1 LAEVSLPVAASYHR
15 RCNGGYQGKGA
26 RVADLVR
33 TLLVALVVL
42 LASWG
47 VLVALALGYAARQVP
62 REVLYAAWPAA
73 PRLLARLIGDQVPAS
88 D

>member
-1 LAEVSLPVAASYHR
+1 
-15 RCNGGYQGKGA
+15 
-26 RVADLVR
+26 VADLVR

-47 VLVALALGYAARQVP
+47 ALVVLAK
-62 REVLYAAWPAA
+62 
-73 PRLLARLIGDQVPAS
+73 RLLARLIGDQVPAG